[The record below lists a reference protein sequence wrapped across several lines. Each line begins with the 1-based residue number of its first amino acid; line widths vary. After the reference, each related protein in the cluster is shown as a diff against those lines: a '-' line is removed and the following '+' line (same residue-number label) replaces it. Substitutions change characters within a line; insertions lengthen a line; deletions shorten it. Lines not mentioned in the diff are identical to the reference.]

1 MEGNVKN
8 LARGTH
14 PMHVHEYGCLSDGF
28 CMKTGAHY
36 NPRNAVF
43 AEGNAKGY
51 IGNLDAIVAEKDKEA
66 SFNQLF
72 ANLPLRGS

>member
-14 PMHVHEYGCLSDGF
+14 PMHVHEYGCLSDGL
-28 CMKTGAHY
+28 CLNTGAHY
-36 NPRNAVF
+36 NPRNADF